1 MEYVAAL
8 LMSPVVILPQLIL
21 ALNRLEHRLNIPL
34 LMKYN
39 INKL

>member
-21 ALNRLEHRLNIPL
+21 ALEYRLNNLFL
-34 LMKYN
+34 LKCN
-39 INKL
+39 ISKL

>member
-21 ALNRLEHRLNIPL
+21 ALEHSLNNPFL
-34 LMKYN
+34 LKCN
-39 INKL
+39 ISKL